1 MGDVRDIKD
10 AAWAAYCKAPT
21 CRDMGRSKVDA
32 AVDSVLAI
40 SARAEV
46 PEGVSRLVDALEG
59 AMIESLH
66 GEGFDLWAKNRGK
79 FRNRLPENVGAIV
92 VKMRALL
99 AAAPQPAGEPR
110 SDLVPGV
117 MRCAKC
123 AFQLH
128 RVTLYVRSGTTG
140 AGDSDTEPCPNGCGP
155 LWPVTWRQW
164 AEEAQEYA
172 QRLQGELNALK
183 AEPAASA
190 PVSSEREAMSRMKHG
205 ATRLHAIVYTLA
217 GKHPDIPELQ
227 NDGLLHKAVHDILA
241 VDTPGYLPGAH
252 LKTASD
258 DEVNAWATR
267 HGIGG
272 LTAEGQRAA
281 FADAQSWIV
290 PAPGCSVPADVEA
303 LGKAIFEAHREQ
315 YVGTS
320 LWPMRR
326 WDEVEQSTRDHWTK
340 VARRLSG
347 AQQCCMCGKRFD
359 AREREEG
366 GGPEGAQLADG
377 RRTCSPDCWE
387 HACAQ
392 QAEPA
397 TWNPPAI
404 PAGTDEAAMVVIE
417 RDPSGKPTVWC
428 DPEIVDIVGALN
440 TRSLRTVASCSGH
453 DGPFG
458 FVSLVDGREL
468 LILPD
473 YESARFAERA
483 LGDAFKARQQAAKD
497 GVE

>member
-172 QRLQGELNALK
+172 QRLQGELDALK
-183 AEPAASA
+183 AEPAPSA
-190 PVSSEREAMSRMKHG
+190 PAGVEALLRSTNSGRKDFTAEEALMIADRNDAAHRHVPSVSR
-205 ATRLHAIVYTLA
+205 TLA
-217 GKHPDIPELQ
+217 SEVRRLY
-227 NDGLLHKAVHDILA
+227 A
-241 VDTPGYLPGAH
+241 
-252 LKTASD
+252 KTTVKD
-258 DEVNAWATR
+258 C
-267 HGIGG
+267 
-272 LTAEGQRAA
+272 LTT
-281 FADAQSWIV
+281 
-290 PAPGCSVPADVEA
+290 ADVEA
-303 LGKAIFEAHREQ
+303 LAGN
-315 YVGTS
+315 VGVYTPADPS
-320 LWPMRR
+320 CGSDR
-326 WDEVEQSTRDHWTK
+326 TWTFSAEGLHDF
-340 VARRLSG
+340 ARRLV
-347 AQQCCMCGKRFD
+347 
-359 AREREEG
+359 ER
-366 GGPEGAQLADG
+366 
-377 RRTCSPDCWE
+377 S
-387 HACAQ
+387 
-392 QAEPA
+392 
-397 TWNPPAI
+397 
-404 PAGTDEAAMVVIE
+404 
-417 RDPSGKPTVWC
+417 
-428 DPEIVDIVGALN
+428 
-440 TRSLRTVASCSGH
+440 
-453 DGPFG
+453 
-458 FVSLVDGREL
+458 
-468 LILPD
+468 
-473 YESARFAERA
+473 
-483 LGDAFKARQQAAKD
+483 
-497 GVE
+497 